1 MERVLLLA
9 GDAAESLEVL
19 YPLQRLREDGYAVE
33 VAAPRRKVLHTVIH
47 DFEPELDT
55 YTEKP
60 GYRVQAD
67 LAFAEADPREYVGV
81 YIAGGRAPEY
91 IRHEPGAVE
100 LVRSFFEAGKPIVA
114 ICHGPL
120 LLTAADLVRKR
131 TLTAYPALRTEVE
144 SAGGKFVDR
153 EVVVDGNLITAR
165 SWADHPA
172 VLREF
177 IKALRGVPATIN

>member
-33 VAAPRRKVLHTVIH
+33 IAAPQRKVLQTVVH
-47 DFEPELDT
+47 DFEPGLDT
-55 YTEKP
+55 YSEKP

-67 LAFAEADPREYVGV
+67 LAFAEAEPGEYVGL

-91 IRHEPGAVE
+91 IRHEPGALE
-100 LVRSFFEAGKPIVA
+100 LVRSFFDLAKPVAA

-120 LLTAADLVRKR
+120 LLTAAGLVRER
-131 TLTAYPALRTEVE
+131 TVTAYPVLRPEIE

-153 EVVVDGNLITAR
+153 EVVVDGNLLTAR

-172 VLREF
+172 LLRAF
-177 IKALRGVPATIN
+177 IRALRGVPATVN